1 MWRSA
6 ASNLLTFMG
15 LALLLLGGL
24 VVWGKSTYSGAG
36 PLAEAI
42 CLRIDRGSNMRVLSQ
57 SLEDRGAVSNA
68 ALFRIGVEYQDRTEQ
83 LKAGSFLIPKSVSM
97 AQIADIVTRG
107 GANTCGTEIVYRIG
121 INKTMVQIRELD
133 PVTETLVERAN
144 FQQGQDAPEVFTD
157 VNARSGTR
165 HRIALAEGVTSWQVV
180 QSLSEIET
188 LAGNLVDIPEE
199 GSIAPESYEVRQGE
213 GRQSVLNRMM
223 AAQEA
228 ILIEA
233 WETRAEDLPLTAP
246 QEALILASIIEK
258 ETALAAERDQV
269 ASVFVNRLKRGIAL
283 QTDPTVIYGLTE
295 GKAALGRGLRR
306 SELKKDT
313 PWNTYLYRGLPPTPI
328 ANPGRDSIRAALN
341 PADTKFLYFVA
352 DGQGG
357 HAFATNLKDHNK
369 NVAKW
374 RAIEAERKKN

>member
-199 GSIAPESYEVRQGE
+199 GSIAPDSYEVRQGE

>member
-133 PVTETLVERAN
+133 PATETLVERAN
-144 FQQGQDAPEVFTD
+144 FQQGEDAPEVFTD

-328 ANPGRDSIRAALN
+328 ANPGHDSIRAALN

>member
-57 SLEDRGAVSNA
+57 SLEGRGAVSNA

-97 AQIADIVTRG
+97 VQIADIVTRG

-133 PVTETLVERAN
+133 PATETLVERAN
-144 FQQGQDAPEVFTD
+144 FQQGEDAPEVFTD

>member
-24 VVWGKSTYSGAG
+24 VVWGKSNYTASG

-42 CLRIDRGSNMRVLSQ
+42 CLRIDRGSNMRALSQ
-57 SLEDRGAVSNA
+57 TLEDRGAVSNA
-68 ALFRIGVEYQDRTEQ
+68 ALFRIGVEYQDLTQ
-83 LKAGSFLIPKSVSM
+83 QIKAGSFLIPKSVSM
-97 AQIADIVTRG
+97 DQIAKIVTRG

-121 INKTMVQIRELD
+121 ISKTMVQIRELD
-133 PVTETLVERAN
+133 PATETLVERAN
-144 FQQGQDAPEVFTD
+144 FKQGDDAPEVFAD

-165 HRIALAEGVTSWQVV
+165 HRIALAEGVTSWHVV
-180 QSLSEIET
+180 QSLSGIEA
-188 LAGNLVDIPEE
+188 LAGELVDIPEE
-199 GSIAPESYEVRQGE
+199 GSIAPDSYEVRQGE
-213 GRQSVLNRMM
+213 SRQSVLNRMM

-283 QTDPTVIYGLTE
+283 QTDPTVIYGLTQ
-295 GKAALGRGLRR
+295 GKSALGRGLRR

>member
-144 FQQGQDAPEVFTD
+144 FQQGEDAPEVFTD

>member
-188 LAGNLVDIPEE
+188 LAGDLVDIPEE
-199 GSIAPESYEVRQGE
+199 GSIAPDSYEVRQGE

-328 ANPGRDSIRAALN
+328 ANPGHDSIRAALN

>member
-1 MWRSA
+1 MWRNA
-6 ASNLLTFMG
+6 ASNILTFLG

-24 VVWGKSTYSGAG
+24 VVWGKSTYTGSG

-42 CLRIDRGSNMRVLSQ
+42 CLRIDRGSTMRALSQ
-57 SLEDRGAVSNA
+57 NLEERGAVSNA
-68 ALFRIGVEYQDRTEQ
+68 ALFRIGVEYQDRTQQ

-97 AQIADIVTRG
+97 DQIAQIVTRG

-121 INKTMVQIRELD
+121 ISKTMVQIRELD
-133 PVTETLVERAN
+133 PATETLVERAN
-144 FQQGQDAPEVFTD
+144 FNQVEKAPEVFTD

-180 QSLSEIET
+180 QSLSNIES
-188 LAGNLVDIPEE
+188 LAGELVEIPEE
-199 GSIAPESYEVRQGE
+199 GSIAPDSYEVRQGE
-213 GRQSVLNRMM
+213 SRQSVLNRMM

-246 QEALILASIIEK
+246 HEALILASIIEK

-269 ASVFVNRLKRGIAL
+269 ASVFINRLNRGIAL
-283 QTDPTVIYGLTE
+283 QTDPTVIYGLTQ

-341 PADTKFLYFVA
+341 PADTKFLYFGA

>member
-1 MWRSA
+1 MWRNA
-6 ASNLLTFMG
+6 ASNILTFLG

-24 VVWGKSTYSGAG
+24 VVWGKSTYTGSG

-42 CLRIDRGSNMRVLSQ
+42 CLRIDRGSTMRALSQ
-57 SLEDRGAVSNA
+57 NLEERGAVSNA
-68 ALFRIGVEYQDRTEQ
+68 ALFRIGVEYQDRTQQ

-97 AQIADIVTRG
+97 DQIAQIVTRG

-121 INKTMVQIRELD
+121 ISKTMVQIRELD
-133 PVTETLVERAN
+133 PATETLVERAN
-144 FQQGQDAPEVFTD
+144 FNQVEKAPEVFTD

-180 QSLSEIET
+180 QSLSNIES
-188 LAGNLVDIPEE
+188 LAGELVEIPEE
-199 GSIAPESYEVRQGE
+199 GSIAPDSYEVRQGE
-213 GRQSVLNRMM
+213 SRQSVLNRMM

-246 QEALILASIIEK
+246 HEALILASIIEK

-269 ASVFVNRLKRGIAL
+269 ASVFINRLNRGIAL
-283 QTDPTVIYGLTE
+283 QTDPTVIYGLTQ
-295 GKAALGRGLRR
+295 GKGSLGRGLRR

-328 ANPGRDSIRAALN
+328 ANPGRESIRAALN

>member
-328 ANPGRDSIRAALN
+328 ANPGHDSIRAALN

>member
-133 PVTETLVERAN
+133 PATEKLVERAN
-144 FQQGQDAPEVFTD
+144 FQQGEDAPEVFTD

-188 LAGNLVDIPEE
+188 LAGDLVDIPEE
-199 GSIAPESYEVRQGE
+199 GSIAPDSYEVRQGE

>member
-188 LAGNLVDIPEE
+188 LAGDLVDIPEE
-199 GSIAPESYEVRQGE
+199 GSIAPDSYEVRQGE

-269 ASVFVNRLKRGIAL
+269 ASVFVNRLKRGIRL

>member
-57 SLEDRGAVSNA
+57 SLEGRGAVSNA

-97 AQIADIVTRG
+97 AQIADIITRG

-133 PVTETLVERAN
+133 PATETLVERAN
-144 FQQGQDAPEVFTD
+144 FQQGEDAPEVFTD

-188 LAGNLVDIPEE
+188 LAGDLVDIPEE
-199 GSIAPESYEVRQGE
+199 GSIAPDSYEVRQGE